1 MHFIF
6 RKKEVKKKIYS
17 SNSTS
22 RRSSAFLENLQEL
35 KSEYNLAQLNK
46 SVFVLRLFFWWLS
59 HKENSLELRDAYD
72 FGATSLHKALQ
83 VELP

>member
-1 MHFIF
+1 
-6 RKKEVKKKIYS
+6 
-17 SNSTS
+17 
-22 RRSSAFLENLQEL
+22 LQEL